1 MLIKEFQLD
10 RINVDKSSF
19 LSFLVYGPN
28 EGLVRDQIKKIIH
41 NITSKNEYEELALSS
56 RELDEDNYA
65 VDSNLKTVSM
75 FFKGRILIVDTPK
88 DKHLTFIEPVI
99 NDAPQNSVLI
109 IKAGNLTKSSKI
121 RKFFESHESC
131 FSLACYD
138 DDAKALMQHVE
149 NFISKN
155 NLNID
160 RDIKNYLMQNLSN
173 DRMINNNE
181 LEKIN
186 LFIGNTNKTLSLDDA
201 KFLLNDS
208 SSQNLNKMNEAVMYG
223 NTSKSSKI
231 ISRLLSEG
239 NNPISLLRSLMNY
252 IIRIQKTKIEMK
264 KGNNFENAVRDLKPP
279 LFWKDK
285 ESFQR
290 HCLKW
295 PLKSIEH
302 NLNKLLEA
310 EIICKLNSKL
320 AILNCEK
327 TILLVASSAKQYFKN

>member
-1 MLIKEFQLD
+1 MLIKEYQLD
-10 RINVDKSSF
+10 KIIDGKPDF

-28 EGLVRDQIKKIIH
+28 EGLVRAQIKKIVQDIA
-41 NITSKNEYEELALSS
+41 SKHEYEELSLSS
-56 RELDEDNYA
+56 KELDEDNYA

-75 FFKGRILIVDTPK
+75 FFKGRILIVDSLK
-88 DKHLTFIEPVI
+88 DKHLPFIEPVI
-99 NDAPQNSVLI
+99 HDTPQNSVLI
-109 IKAGNLTKSSKI
+109 IKADNLTKSSKI
-121 RKFFESHESC
+121 RKFFESHKSC

-138 DDAKALMQHVE
+138 DDAKALMQHIE

-173 DRMINNNE
+173 DRMINSNE

-186 LFIGNTNKTLSLDDA
+186 LFIGNTDKKLSLDDA

-239 NNPISLLRSLMNY
+239 TNPISLVRSLMNY

-295 PLKSIEH
+295 PIQGIEY

-327 TILLVASSAKQYFKN
+327 TILLVASSARQYFKN

>member
-1 MLIKEFQLD
+1 MLIKEYQLD
-10 RINVDKSSF
+10 KILADKPGF
-19 LSFLVYGPN
+19 ITFLVYGPN
-28 EGLVRDQIKKIIH
+28 EGLVRAQIKKIVQ
-41 NITSKNEYEELALSS
+41 NITSKHEYDQVGLNSKD
-56 RELDEDNYA
+56 LDEDSYA
-65 VDSNLKTVSM
+65 IDSNLKTISM
-75 FFKGRILIVDTPK
+75 FSKGRILILDLPK
-88 DKHLTFIEPVI
+88 DKHLPIIEPVI
-99 NDAPQNSVLI
+99 DDAPQNSVLI
-109 IKAGNLTKSSKI
+109 IKADNLNKSSKI
-121 RKFFESHESC
+121 RKFFETRKSC
-131 FSLACYD
+131 YSLACYD
-138 DDAKALMQHVE
+138 DDTKALMQYVE
-149 NFISKN
+149 SFISDN

-181 LEKIN
+181 LEKIK
-186 LFIGNTNKTLSLDDA
+186 LFIGNTDKKISLDNA

-208 SSQNLNKMNEAVMYG
+208 SSQNLNKMNETVMYG

-231 ISRLLSEG
+231 IGRLLSEG
-239 NNPISLLRSLMNY
+239 TNPISLVRSLMNY
-252 IIRIQKTKIEMK
+252 LIRIQKTKIEMK

-295 PLKSIEH
+295 PLESIEH

-327 TILLVASSAKQYFKN
+327 TILFVANNGRQYFRN